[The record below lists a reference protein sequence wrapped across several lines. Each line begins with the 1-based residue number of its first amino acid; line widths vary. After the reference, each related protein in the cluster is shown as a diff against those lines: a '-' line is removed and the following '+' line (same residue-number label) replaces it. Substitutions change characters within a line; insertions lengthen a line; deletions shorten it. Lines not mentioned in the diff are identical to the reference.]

1 MNLPPFPTDFQFRE
15 IFLYAFNQGN
25 ILSPGARK
33 QYRNEQNMPNGVSSE
48 ISFGC
53 MIHNQL
59 RIFVKVIKN
68 SRLNQNAT
76 FFEAFEMNPEQ
87 HTAFVTCDLDTK
99 PTYMLKK
106 LAFARFC
113 SEVLRMIE
121 TKLQASGAPIQPFN
135 IPDEYEGRESRGANS
150 VDDYQAPSEGP
161 SSPRGEE
168 GQVRNDDFDMNDAR
182 QDPID
187 YGDVQMGNTDEPHDL
202 PRSPRGPVVHPSHP
216 KGLGPIGAI
225 LRLVNIVC
233 KQAQI

>member
-1 MNLPPFPTDFQFRE
+1 MNLPALPTDFEFRK
-15 IFLYAFNQGN
+15 IFLYAFRHGN
-25 ILSPGARK
+25 ILSPGAQK
-33 QYRNEQNMPNGVSSE
+33 QYRNEQNISTGESSE

-53 MIHNQL
+53 LINLQL

-87 HTAFVTCDLDTK
+87 HTAFATCDLDKK
-99 PTYMLKK
+99 PTYILKQ

-135 IPDEYEGRESRGANS
+135 IPEYQGRESRGANS
-150 VDDYQAPSEGP
+150 DDDYQAPSEGP
-161 SSPRGEE
+161 SSPRGE
-168 GQVRNDDFDMNDAR
+168 GQVRNDDIDMNDAR

-202 PRSPRGPVVHPSHP
+202 PRSPRGPVVHRSHP
-216 KGLGPIGAI
+216 KGVGPIHAI